1 MLDSWKR
8 VIMNFFVFII
18 KSKIRKSL
26 LDKGCA
32 ILVIEKCRLKLKQ
45 IE

>member
-1 MLDSWKR
+1 MEKGYNEFFFF
-8 VIMNFFVFII
+8 IM

-32 ILVIEKCRLKLKQ
+32 ILVIEKCRLKIKE